1 MAPSGR
7 SKSINIAF
15 EKDLIRL
22 PLERICPLYAVRKET
37 KDTVKYRQVV
47 ASIKE
52 VGLVEPLVVVRDQSD
67 PEKYM
72 LLDGHMRL
80 AILADLGTQ
89 DAPCQVS
96 TEDEAFTY
104 NKRISRLATVQE
116 HKMILKA
123 LERGVP
129 EERLA
134 RALNINVKSLQ
145 DKKRLLD
152 GICQEAAE
160 LLKDKQ
166 VALTGFQILKKMKP
180 MRQIEAAE
188 LMVAMNKYTVNY
200 ARSLLAATSASQLN
214 EPETPN
220 AVKGISRQQLE
231 LMERESANLQRELRL
246 VEDTYGRDHLDL
258 VLARGYVSKLVTN
271 ARVARYLEMHHP
283 EFLPEFEKITET
295 EALTCEQRN
304 TASVTVENTD
314 GSARNG
320 EGVARLGRSSSV
332 VE

>member
-1 MAPSGR
+1 MPRSGR
-7 SKSINIAF
+7 PKTIGMAF

-22 PLERICPLYAVRKET
+22 PLDRICPLYAVRNET
-37 KDTVKYRQVV
+37 KDTVKYHQVA

-52 VGLVEPLVVVRDQSD
+52 VGLVEPLVVVPDKSD
-67 PEKYM
+67 PGKYM
-72 LLDGHMRL
+72 LLDGHVRH
-80 AILADLGTQ
+80 AILMDLGEQ

-96 TEDEAFTY
+96 TDDEAFTY
-104 NKRISRLATVQE
+104 NKRISRLATIQE

-145 DKKRLLD
+145 EKKRLLD
-152 GICQEAAE
+152 GICPEAAE

-166 VALTGFQILKKMKP
+166 VSLTGFRVLRKMKP

-188 LMVAMNKYTVNY
+188 LMVAMNKYTINY
-200 ARSLLAATSASQLN
+200 ARSLLAATPAGQLVD
-214 EPETPN
+214 PEQPK

-231 LMERESANLQRELRL
+231 LMERESANLGRELRL
-246 VEDTYGRDHLDL
+246 VEDTYGTDHLDL
-258 VLARGYVSKLVTN
+258 VLARGYVSKLISN
-271 ARVARYLEMHHP
+271 ARITRYLEMYHP

-295 EALTCEQRN
+295 EAL
-304 TASVTVENTD
+304 AS
-314 GSARNG
+314 
-320 EGVARLGRSSSV
+320 
-332 VE
+332 

>member
-1 MAPSGR
+1 MAGSR
-7 SKSINIAF
+7 RTKSINMAF
-15 EKDLIRL
+15 EKDLMLL
-22 PLERICPLYAVRKET
+22 PLEQICPLYAVRKET
-37 KDTVKYRQVV
+37 KETVKYRQVV

-72 LLDGHMRL
+72 LLDGHVRL
-80 AILADLGTQ
+80 AILTDLGQQ

-96 TEDEAFTY
+96 TDDEAFTY
-104 NKRISRLATVQE
+104 NKRISRLATIQE

-145 DKKRLLD
+145 EKKRLLD
-152 GICQEAAE
+152 GVCPEAAE

-166 VALTGFQILKKMKP
+166 VATTGFQILRKMKP

-200 ARSLLAATSASQLN
+200 ARSILAATPASQLK
-214 EPETPN
+214 EPDKPKV
-220 AVKGISRQQLE
+220 VKGISRQQVE
-231 LMERESANLQRELRL
+231 LMERESANLERELRL
-246 VEDTYGRDHLDL
+246 VEDTYGTDHLDL
-258 VLARGYVSKLVTN
+258 VLARGYVSKLISN
-271 ARVARYLEMHHP
+271 ARITRYLGMYHP

-295 EALTCEQRN
+295 EAL
-304 TASVTVENTD
+304 AS
-314 GSARNG
+314 
-320 EGVARLGRSSSV
+320 
-332 VE
+332 